1 MESKFK
7 EKRFILLPYGNMSA
21 LVTQPELSCL
31 KAISGT
37 KILKGDTA
45 KDSATISNKTLS
57 LIKKKIQF
65 LNWNLRC
72 LILEM
77 CNSNTKLVPIR
88 LLKE

>member
-7 EKRFILLPYGNMSA
+7 EERFILWPYGNTSA
-21 LVTQPELSCL
+21 LVTQPEPSCL

-57 LIKKKIQF
+57 LIKKKF
-65 LNWNLRC
+65 NF
-72 LILEM
+72 
-77 CNSNTKLVPIR
+77 
-88 LLKE
+88 